1 MGSTGGFG
9 AVGSYQRNGVKGNND
24 PRDAGNFQ
32 RPRAAL
38 TMVREQQW
46 PSSAVSVV
54 DLEWPGSA
62 IALGD
67 IQRPGSTVSL
77 EIGL

>member
-1 MGSTGGFG
+1 VGSLGGVG
-9 AVGSYQRNGVKGNND
+9 AVGSYQRNGVKGFND
-24 PRDAGNFQ
+24 PSDAGNFQ

-38 TMVREQQW
+38 TMVSEQQW
-46 PSSAVSVV
+46 PSSAVSVA
-54 DLEWPGSA
+54 DLKWPGSA

-67 IQRPGSTVSL
+67 FQRPGSTVTL